1 MKFKLVLV
9 IDIVVFDENVELVV
23 ATVVASK
30 EEAGSHLSTSA
41 RIIKQGTSKI

>member
-1 MKFKLVLV
+1 MKFKLVLAV
-9 IDIVVFDENVELVV
+9 DIVVFDYYVELVV
-23 ATVVASK
+23 TTVVDSK